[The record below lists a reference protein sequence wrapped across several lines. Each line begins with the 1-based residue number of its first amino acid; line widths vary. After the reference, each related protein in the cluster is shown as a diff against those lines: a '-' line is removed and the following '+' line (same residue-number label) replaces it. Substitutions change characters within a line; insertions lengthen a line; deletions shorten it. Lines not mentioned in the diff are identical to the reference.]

1 MPASHSYKT
10 HMYASDLWSWLL
22 QVLQNCSRAMEAA
35 REELLQEVAKIAAKP
50 MNRYSTDLPGQQE
63 AKNAAFALLRQYG
76 REGQEV
82 LRNATGAGQ

>member
-1 MPASHSYKT
+1 
-10 HMYASDLWSWLL
+10 
-22 QVLQNCSRAMEAA
+22 MEPA